1 MAETTAPQQQYPMEP
16 AAAFYLLG
24 KVTEGMA
31 QAEQQLAVQAQ
42 RIAQLEAE
50 LAELRNAPTSG
61 DEPGT
66 TPDP

>member
-1 MAETTAPQQQYPMEP
+1 METTTAPHAAPMD
-16 AAAFYLLG
+16 AHTALYLLG

-31 QAEQQLAVQAQ
+31 QAEVQLAVQAQ

-61 DEPGT
+61 DESGT
-66 TPDP
+66 TPGP